1 MLFIL
6 ATEEGL
12 PGLHTVHRLDRL
24 TSGVLIFARS
34 EACDTHTHTHKAS
47 RFSGVFFLSRSS
59 IKAREMEVQI
69 SSREVH
75 KEYVARVVGEFPE
88 GTLVC
93 EEPIEVADYKTY
105 LI

>member
-34 EACDTHTHTHKAS
+34 GACDGHTHKAS
-47 RFSGVFFLSRSS
+47 RSSGVFFLSRSS